1 MNKEVENVVR
11 SILAQVSGADD
22 YTALCA
28 LLCAKYSLNDVEMLK
43 NVYAAITS
51 FQMFHQDI
59 VRDSHVDRHEL
70 NAIKRDVDHLRKALA
85 ALNAP
90 HRRKTLGGSLVAVL
104 AGHDLFLAFECMHAI
119 LGTAQIATVSPVEP
133 AQATLEAFVLPLCE
147 YWWNCTGDVP
157 GAEFDA
163 FTSGAPVPGTAAAFV
178 VECLEAAGWSYS
190 YDRVS
195 DAMVEAIITINM
207 WAADDQSND
216 ADE

>member
-90 HRRKTLGGSLVAVL
+90 HRRKTLG
-104 AGHDLFLAFECMHAI
+104 
-119 LGTAQIATVSPVEP
+119 VSPVEP

-207 WAADDQSND
+207 WAADDQSDD